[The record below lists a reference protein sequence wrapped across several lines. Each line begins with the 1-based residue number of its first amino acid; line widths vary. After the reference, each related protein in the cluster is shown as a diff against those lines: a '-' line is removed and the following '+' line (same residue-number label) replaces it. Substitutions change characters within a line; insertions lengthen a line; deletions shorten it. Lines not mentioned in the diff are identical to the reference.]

1 MFAKHCDMFTERYDM
16 FTKHCDMFTK
26 RYDMFTKHFEYD
38 FFISYD
44 KGSKLI

>member
-16 FTKHCDMFTK
+16 FPKHCDMFTK